1 MKGAW
6 TKRLQPHESE
16 RWVSRR
22 VLEAYAVSQ
31 AGGESEDQSA
41 VVGLADLG
49 GAGGGRLD
57 DAVLVVIAT
66 HIDRLRSHE
75 PHGPVR
81 WRFGC
86 SQWQPISAALTSMGK
101 EDECDVSR
109 ERCRQERE
117 AARALGQQGRE
128 EPARLGGGPVVL
140 GRPGVWRVRN
150 AGAGG
155 FPPCSYSECGALS
168 CSGSDGSCGV
178 RGDYSLFDEVEESW
192 RRKRRGSSPVRR
204 VARLR
209 GRGVV

>member
-140 GRPGVWRVRN
+140 GRPGGV
-150 AGAGG
+150 AGQ
-155 FPPCSYSECGALS
+155 ECG
-168 CSGSDGSCGV
+168 
-178 RGDYSLFDEVEESW
+178 R
-192 RRKRRGSSPVRR
+192 RR
-204 VARLR
+204 VPALFVFGVWSSELLGFRWVLWGTRRLQLVR
-209 GRGVV
+209 